1 MFQEQ
6 WTCSAAVLWLMH
18 YCHEYCMIQPL
29 ASSNFMLMTMSG
41 PDVLSDADWQLSL
54 LQQQPAYSGDE

>member
-1 MFQEQ
+1 
-6 WTCSAAVLWLMH
+6 
-18 YCHEYCMIQPL
+18 MIQPL